1 MPSFTRR
8 DFLHLSAFGTG
19 VVISTGLAGCS
30 DADDDG
36 GVPGADDASP
46 APRASF
52 DHGVASG
59 DPQTDGII
67 LWTRV
72 TAEADSP
79 VPVRWEVAS
88 DPDFTDLTNDGS
100 TETDASRDWTVKV
113 DARNLAPG
121 SVYHYRFLAG
131 DRASPAGTFRTLPE
145 GPVESLRLA
154 VVSCSNYP
162 YGRFHVY
169 REIAGLGDV
178 DAVVHLGDYIYEY
191 GAGTYPTAEE
201 VAPGRALPAGTD
213 AELLDLDDYRA
224 RYALYRT
231 DPDLQAAHASA
242 PFIVVWDDHEVA
254 NDAWRDG
261 AQNHQADEGDFE
273 ARKLAALRAWF
284 EWMPVRPVADGD
296 AETIYRRF
304 DFGDLVSLHMLD
316 TRQLARDEQLDYANY
331 IDPASGTFNAAEFA
345 AAVTDPN
352 RTLLGPEQL
361 GWLEGG
367 MADSAARWQVLGQ
380 QVLMGRMLIPA
391 ELLLSIG
398 DAAASSSAI
407 AELVPIKLRIAQGDP
422 SVTDVERARVGNVA
436 PYNLDAWD
444 GYAAERERVLGTAA
458 ALDRDLVVLAGD
470 THNGWANRLRTADGT
485 DVGVEFA
492 TPAVTSPGIASFL
505 GADTPEAIR
514 RAEGALT
521 ALIDDL
527 AYTNL
532 GERGLLLVDFAPD
545 EATGRWVYVDGIA
558 DETYAVVESRG
569 QAFAVR
575 AGAGG
580 RTLVERS

>member
-1 MPSFTRR
+1 MSALTRR
-8 DFLHLSAFGTG
+8 GFLHLSALGTGG

-30 DADDDG
+30 DPDDDG
-36 GVPGADDASP
+36 VPASDDAP
-46 APRASF
+46 TAPRASF

-59 DPQTDGII
+59 DPRTDGII

-72 TAEADSP
+72 ATEGDSP
-79 VPVRWEVAS
+79 VQVRWEVAS
-88 DPDFTDLTNDGS
+88 DPAFADLTNDGT
-100 TETDASRDWTVKV
+100 TETDASRDWTVKI

-121 SVYHYRFLAG
+121 SVYHYRFLVG
-131 DRASPAGTFRTLPE
+131 DRASPAGTFRTLPG

-169 REIAGLGDV
+169 REIAELDDV
-178 DAVVHLGDYIYEY
+178 DVVVHLGDYIYEY

-201 VAPGRALPAGTD
+201 VLAERALGAGTD
-213 AELLDLDDYRA
+213 GELLDLDGYRA

-254 NDAWRDG
+254 NDTWRDG
-261 AQNHQADEGDFE
+261 AENHQPDEGDFE

-284 EWMPVRPVADGD
+284 EWMPVRPVANGD
-296 AETIYRRF
+296 EETIHRRF

-316 TRQLARDEQLDYANY
+316 TRQLARDEQLDYADY
-331 IDPASGTFNAAEFA
+331 TDPASGTFNAAEFA

-352 RTLLGPEQL
+352 RTLLGAEQIA
-361 GWLEGG
+361 WLESGL
-367 MADSAARWQVLGQ
+367 ADSTARWQVLGQ

-398 DAAASSSAI
+398 DAAASGTAI
-407 AELVPIKLRIAQGDP
+407 AELVTIKLRIAQRDP
-422 SVTDVERARVGNVA
+422 SVTDAERARIENVA

-444 GYAAERERVLGTAA
+444 GYAAERERVLGAAA
-458 ALDRDLVVLAGD
+458 ALDRNLVVLAGD
-470 THNGWANRLRTADGT
+470 THNGWANELRTAGGT
-485 DVGVEFA
+485 AVGVELA
-492 TPAVTSPGIASFL
+492 TPAVTSPGIARFL

-514 RAEGALT
+514 QAEGALT

-532 GERGLLLVDFAPD
+532 GERGLLLVDFTPD
-545 EATGRWVYVDGIA
+545 EATARWVYVDGIV
-558 DETYAVVESRG
+558 DESYSVVEAR
-569 QAFAVR
+569 AKEFAVR
-575 AGAGG
+575 PGAGG
-580 RTLVERS
+580 RTLVERA